1 MMAGPEPGTI
11 PVCQRSPAH
20 IKEPHETYRLFPAAG
35 PAPVRLYRAPPV
47 VPFRYDNGPDY
58 VREGL
63 YRIVD
68 DRGRMGYADT
78 SGRVA
83 IAPRFA
89 FAFPF
94 EGGKAKVTDT
104 GQRKEVPG
112 SGGEHWSWESDAWYY
127 IDTTGRKTNE
137 SQARDATPRP

>member
-1 MMAGPEPGTI
+1 MKNTGCSLLLALLLCG
-11 PVCQRSPAH
+11 CAASPA
-20 IKEPHETYRLFPAAG
+20 
-35 PAPVRLYRAPPV
+35 V
-47 VPFRYDNGPDY
+47 VPFHYDNGPDY

-68 DRGRMGYADT
+68 DRGRMGYADE
-78 SGRVA
+78 SGRVV

-89 FAFPF
+89 FALPF

-112 SGGEHWSWESDAWYY
+112 SGPAIMTMGQRASGMA
-127 IDTTGRKTNE
+127 TGQTAAVSFR
-137 SQARDATPRP
+137 

>member
-1 MMAGPEPGTI
+1 MKNTGCSLLLALLLCG
-11 PVCQRSPAH
+11 CAASPA
-20 IKEPHETYRLFPAAG
+20 
-35 PAPVRLYRAPPV
+35 V

-68 DRGRMGYADT
+68 GKGRMGYADE
-78 SGRVA
+78 SGRVV

-89 FAFPF
+89 FAHPF
-94 EGGKAKVTDT
+94 EGGKAK
-104 GQRKEVPG
+104 VPG

-127 IDTTGRKTNE
+127 IDTTGRKTDE
-137 SQARDATPRP
+137 PQARDDTPLP

>member
-1 MMAGPEPGTI
+1 ALLLCG
-11 PVCQRSPAH
+11 CAASPA
-20 IKEPHETYRLFPAAG
+20 
-35 PAPVRLYRAPPV
+35 V
-47 VPFRYDNGPDY
+47 VPFHYDNGPDY

-68 DRGRMGYADT
+68 DRGRMGYADE
-78 SGRVA
+78 SGRVV

-89 FAFPF
+89 FALPF

-112 SGGEHWSWESDAWYY
+112 SGGEHWYWESDAWYF
-127 IDTTGRKTNE
+127 IDTMGRKTDDP
-137 SQARDATPRP
+137 QARDATPLP

>member
-1 MMAGPEPGTI
+1 MKNTGCSLLLALLLCG
-11 PVCQRSPAH
+11 CAASPA
-20 IKEPHETYRLFPAAG
+20 
-35 PAPVRLYRAPPV
+35 V

-68 DRGRMGYADT
+68 GKGRMGYADE
-78 SGRVA
+78 SGRVV

-89 FAFPF
+89 FALPF

-127 IDTTGRKTNE
+127 IDKTGRKTDE
-137 SQARDATPRP
+137 PQARDGTPRP

>member
-1 MMAGPEPGTI
+1 MRNTGCPLLLALLLCG
-11 PVCQRSPAH
+11 CAASPS
-20 IKEPHETYRLFPAAG
+20 
-35 PAPVRLYRAPPV
+35 V

-68 DRGRMGYADT
+68 DRGRMGYADE
-78 SGRVA
+78 SGRVV

-89 FAFPF
+89 FAHPF
-94 EGGKAKVTDT
+94 EGGEAKVTDT

-112 SGGEHWSWESDAWYY
+112 SGGEHWYWESDAWYF
-127 IDTTGRKTNE
+127 IDTTGRRTDECPKRGE
-137 SQARDATPRP
+137 PR